1 MQTRNISDWL
11 NELINSRS
19 SYYNHNNFS
28 ADLSWVTSPDT
39 DLPTYTERKPVSYI
53 DKDGQTRTMIADV
66 KYYGPMHDP
75 IFTVAVECDEPDDE
89 CYCESLL

>member
-1 MQTRNISDWL
+1 MQTRNINNCL
-11 NELINSRS
+11 NELRESHQTHS
-19 SYYNHNNFS
+19 SYNDFTV
-28 ADLSWVTSPDT
+28 DLSYLTPLDT
-39 DLPTYTERKPVSYI
+39 DTQIYTERKPVSYI

-75 IFTVAVECDEPDDE
+75 VFTVAVECDELNNE